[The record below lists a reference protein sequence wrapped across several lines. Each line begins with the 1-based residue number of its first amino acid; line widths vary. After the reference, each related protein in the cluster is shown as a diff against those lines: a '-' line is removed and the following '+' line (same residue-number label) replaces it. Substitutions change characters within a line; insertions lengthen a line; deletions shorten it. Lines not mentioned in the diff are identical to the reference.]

1 MVLTNEQVAL
11 LQYFLYS
18 FASVLVTSHL
28 IVAKF
33 YNFPYLY
40 AVYQCEL
47 TNHSGLSYTFGFVEV
62 EVNMEL

>member
-1 MVLTNEQVAL
+1 MNRW
-11 LQYFLYS
+11 LYYNIFYIV

-40 AVYQCEL
+40 AVSKCEL
-47 TNHSGLSYTFGFVEV
+47 TNLSDLSYAFGFVEV
-62 EVNMEL
+62 EV